1 MENAK
6 LIRAYIL
13 ENFLFSTDESRLRDE
28 QSLIGSGTI
37 DSTGILE
44 LILFLEQTFGIQVAD
59 EEMLPANLDSVAR
72 ISAFVALKRAAGGG

>member
-1 MENAK
+1 METAK

-13 ENFLFSTDESRLRDE
+13 ENFLFSKDESALADG
-28 QSLIGSGTI
+28 QPLIATGVI

-44 LILFLEQTFGIQVAD
+44 LIAFLEERFGIHVAD

-72 ISAFVALKRAAGGG
+72 IASFVARKRAASGG